1 MFITINNQKFSIKQ
15 YEEQNKAEWDNFV
28 DSSKNGTFLH
38 KINYFHYHINK
49 FNDCSIII
57 KKNDQV
63 VAVMPGNIENGIF
76 YTHRGLTYGGLITQH
91 ETKVEDVIT
100 YFTLINAFLVNKKIN
115 KVLYKAIPHIY
126 SKIPAEEDE
135 YVLFRLG
142 ARLISCSIS
151 SVICM
156 DKRLKFSS
164 TRMRN
169 IKKTHQYNLEIK
181 TDFSYH
187 DFWVILTN
195 NLLKSHNVTPV
206 HSLAEIKNLK
216 TKFAENIKL
225 YCVYKADEC
234 IAGVVMY
241 ITEQVAHVQYISTN
255 EFGREIAA
263 LDFLFD
269 HLINV
274 TFSET
279 KFFDFGTSV
288 EEHGHYLN
296 EGLIFQKQGFG
307 GRGILYRQ
315 FEYDV
320 KNIINNKKENKK

>member
-1 MFITINNQKFSIKQ
+1 MFKLINNQKFSIKQ
-15 YEEQNKAEWDNFV
+15 YEHQNKAEWDNFV

-38 KINYFHYHINK
+38 KINYFHYHINQ
-49 FNDCSIII
+49 FNDCSLII

-63 VAVMPGNIENGIF
+63 VAVMPGNIENEIF
-76 YTHRGLTYGGLITQH
+76 YTHRGLTYGGLITQN

-100 YFTLINAFLVNKKIN
+100 YFTLINDFLVYKKIK
-115 KVLYKAIPHIY
+115 KVIYKAIPHIY
-126 SKIPAEEDE
+126 SRIPAEEDE

-142 ARLISCSIS
+142 ARLISSSIS

-164 TRMRN
+164 TRMRK
-169 IKKTHQYNLEIK
+169 IKKTKQYNLEIR

-187 DFWVILTN
+187 DFWIILTN
-195 NLLKSHNVTPV
+195 NLLKSHNVNPV
-206 HSLAEIKNLK
+206 HSLAEIMNLK
-216 TKFAENIKL
+216 IKFAENIKL
-225 YCVYKADEC
+225 YCVYKENEC

-241 ITEQVAHVQYISTN
+241 ITDYVAHVQYISSN
-255 EFGREIAA
+255 EIGREIAA

-274 TFSET
+274 VFSEI
-279 KFFDFGTSV
+279 KYFDFGTSV

-307 GRGILYRQ
+307 GRGILYQQ

-320 KNIINNKKENKK
+320 KNIIHNKKEN

>member
-1 MFITINNQKFSIKQ
+1 MFKTINNQKFSIKQ
-15 YEEQNKAEWDNFV
+15 YEDQNKEEWDNFV

-49 FNDCSIII
+49 FNDCSLII

-76 YTHRGLTYGGLITQH
+76 YTHRGLTYGGLITQN

-100 YFTLINAFLVNKKIN
+100 YFTLINDFLVYKEIN
-115 KVLYKAIPHIY
+115 KVIYKAIPHIY
-126 SKIPAEEDE
+126 SSIPAEEDE

-142 ARLISCSIS
+142 ARLISSSIS

-169 IKKTHQYNLEIK
+169 IKKTQQYNLEVK
-181 TDFSYH
+181 TDFSYN
-187 DFWVILTN
+187 DFWIILTN

-241 ITEQVAHVQYISTN
+241 ITDHVAHVQYISSN
-255 EFGREIAA
+255 EIGRKIAA

-274 TFSET
+274 VFSEI
-279 KFFDFGTSV
+279 KYFDFGTSV

-307 GRGILYRQ
+307 GRGILYQQ

-320 KNIINNKKENKK
+320 KNTIHNKKEN